1 MVGNIG
7 SDNHLDYSVIRETV
21 NLAAR
26 LYGCAEPLS
35 IVVSQSIVD
44 DAQLESDF
52 SSPRLAKSKF
62 AALVIRL
69 RSLMLPARPKLGLT
83 NLW

>member
-7 SDNHLDYSVIRETV
+7 SDNHLDYSVIGETV

-26 LYGCAEPLS
+26 LCGCAEPLS
-35 IVVSQSIVD
+35 MVVSQGIVD

-52 SSPRLAKSKF
+52 FFTAPSEVKVRGVRDPVTVF
-62 AALVIRL
+62 NVT
-69 RSLMLPARPKLGLT
+69 RSA
-83 NLW
+83 